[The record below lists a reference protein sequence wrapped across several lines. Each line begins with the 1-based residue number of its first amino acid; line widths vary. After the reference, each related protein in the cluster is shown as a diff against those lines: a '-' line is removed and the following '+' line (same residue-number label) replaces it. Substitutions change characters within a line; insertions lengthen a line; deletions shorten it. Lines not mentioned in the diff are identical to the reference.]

1 MEEEAQEMDKTKE
14 VLLIQQIILLI
25 WIPRDSLFN
34 RKLVLPQVQPQTTAP
49 NIKTINKLILMAKY
63 NLNTWDLSEEHILQ
77 INLILMKG
85 MKISKIQIY
94 LFALVK

>member
-34 RKLVLPQVQPQTTAP
+34 RKLVLPRVQPQTTAP

-63 NLNTWDLSEEHILQ
+63 NLNTWDLSGEHILQ

-85 MKISKIQIY
+85 INISNTQKVI
-94 LFALVK
+94 